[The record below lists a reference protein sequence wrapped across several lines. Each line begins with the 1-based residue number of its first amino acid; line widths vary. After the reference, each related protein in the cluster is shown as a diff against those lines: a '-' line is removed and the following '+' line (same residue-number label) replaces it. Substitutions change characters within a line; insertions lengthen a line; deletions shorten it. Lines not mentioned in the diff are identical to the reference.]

1 MAQNENTGLE
11 KADNSAGAS
20 GRATRALSTELQVP
34 DNHET
39 SQPSLYTAQ
48 VVPNASGTHQVD

>member
-11 KADNSAGAS
+11 KADNSPGAS
-20 GRATRALSTELQVP
+20 GMSHQSELQVP

-39 SQPSLYTAQ
+39 SQPYLYTAQ